1 MFVYNP
7 DNDYFNRLELM
18 NYKSYDGF
26 RHIKEKLKAS
36 LKENTKSKIILNN
49 YDKNI
54 HPFID

>member
-1 MFVYNP
+1 MYNP

-26 RHIKEKLKAS
+26 KHIKEKLKAS
-36 LKENTKSKIILNN
+36 LKENNKLKIISNN